1 MIRMRRFHKTYAV
14 LYDVRKA
21 HHRLVMVLL
30 LLFFSINGLYS
41 QKSVAKVGG
50 EPEKYSLLPMGR
62 NWSLGIGGG
71 PTLSMGDLT
80 AVNDGNIRYYTG
92 LTAWVGKDLFPW
104 LTLRGQVLNTRL
116 TGHGTFVNGTDEEH
130 TGLYIGKTFNYYLN
144 TVVDFTGLISKQPSL
159 RRFHWYMTIG
169 LGFANFESVTTDQT
183 AGKTYDQNGTGGY
196 GSGLYGRTL
205 EPVLPIGF
213 GLSYRLSDRFK
224 LRAEGTVHT
233 VRSDKVDGI
242 VSGSETDQY
251 FTGSL
256 GLEVNYHFT
265 SAVKV
270 EPLTY
275 QTNPDLIPLKYKN
288 YYSQSRGIVDPKYA
302 DKRPELIV
310 DIPKQVTKGS
320 EAMVG
325 IELKNA
331 GREGILDLEFVLP
344 DEVSIESPGIKQIS
358 YKKTALGVNIYYKV
372 EALDTSSRKFFN
384 LVFKSNVNKE
394 FPIMLDASFTAYS
407 GEKYAFNEME
417 YLTFEGKSVSEESR
431 DNKIEEE
438 LLRGRVFRV
447 QVMTA
452 NQRIESQEQFNKLF
466 PGLNRRFYEDKFEGT
481 YNYTVGSFLLRS
493 EADALLDSIVTAF
506 RIKGAMVVL
515 FENGTRSRQLEDL
528 FENYENP
535 LAHFDINTYSD
546 DKSDKKVGSGKD
558 PISGSEFRVLLDG
571 SRKDR
576 ASVSDIL
583 ARIGTREPM
592 LEYQHNGAYFY
603 FVGIFNQWKV
613 ANAYA
618 SYLKH
623 NFGFGNVEVV
633 AFKKGKPVSK

>member
-1 MIRMRRFHKTYAV
+1 
-14 LYDVRKA
+14 
-21 HHRLVMVLL
+21 
-30 LLFFSINGLYS
+30 
-41 QKSVAKVGG
+41 
-50 EPEKYSLLPMGR
+50 
-62 NWSLGIGGG
+62 
-71 PTLSMGDLT
+71 
-80 AVNDGNIRYYTG
+80 
-92 LTAWVGKDLFPW
+92 
-104 LTLRGQVLNTRL
+104 
-116 TGHGTFVNGTDEEH
+116 
-130 TGLYIGKTFNYYLN
+130 
-144 TVVDFTGLISKQPSL
+144 
-159 RRFHWYMTIG
+159 
-169 LGFANFESVTTDQT
+169 
-183 AGKTYDQNGTGGY
+183 
-196 GSGLYGRTL
+196 
-205 EPVLPIGF
+205 
-213 GLSYRLSDRFK
+213 
-224 LRAEGTVHT
+224 
-233 VRSDKVDGI
+233 
-242 VSGSETDQY
+242 
-251 FTGSL
+251 
-256 GLEVNYHFT
+256 
-265 SAVKV
+265 
-270 EPLTY
+270 
-275 QTNPDLIPLKYKN
+275 
-288 YYSQSRGIVDPKYA
+288 
-302 DKRPELIV
+302 
-310 DIPKQVTKGS
+310 
-320 EAMVG
+320 
-325 IELKNA
+325 
-331 GREGILDLEFVLP
+331 
-344 DEVSIESPGIKQIS
+344 
-358 YKKTALGVNIYYKV
+358 
-372 EALDTSSRKFFN
+372 
-384 LVFKSNVNKE
+384 
-394 FPIMLDASFTAYS
+394 
-407 GEKYAFNEME
+407 ME

-546 DKSDKKVGSGKD
+546 DKSDKKVVSGKD